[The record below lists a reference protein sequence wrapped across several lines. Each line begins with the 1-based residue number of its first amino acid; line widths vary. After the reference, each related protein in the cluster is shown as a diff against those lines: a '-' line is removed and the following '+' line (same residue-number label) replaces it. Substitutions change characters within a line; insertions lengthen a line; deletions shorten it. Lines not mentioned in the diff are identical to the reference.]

1 MAQIDV
7 LINLDGWT
15 SMGRTNEV
23 FAARVAPVQ
32 LMYLGFPGTLAE
44 RLSSIGHRRRHAPP
58 LSAIADG
65 MPSALGCTCR
75 YSF

>member
-44 RLSSIGHRRRHAPP
+44 RPSSIGHRRRHAQRTWMHLPV
-58 LSAIADG
+58 LV
-65 MPSALGCTCR
+65 LT
-75 YSF
+75 